1 MTDSFVL
8 VASVLA
14 ALSIGLGIAATAW
27 WLSARG
33 QAGSGADAAGTASIA
48 TRKPLVLLVAAAGL
62 LASVGVL
69 YVLGDGA
76 ASPKAAGAP
85 VAAGATPALSALA
98 ASLNQG
104 GAVAGATPASPKG
117 GDLDVMTERLAK
129 RLRERTPDD
138 HESWALLARS
148 YVELGRDS
156 DAVAAFERSGPL
168 LKSDPA
174 LKAELDAVKLRIV
187 APTKSGAAAVTTGA
201 PAGATA
207 STTSGVAAP
216 AGPPVLAGTV
226 DVSPALK
233 ARLPAKGFI
242 FIIARAE
249 GGPPGAPL
257 AAKRIAMTALP
268 MRFELTDAD
277 SMLPGQKLSGV
288 KTVALSARVSETGD
302 AAPSPGALE
311 SAREAIAVG
320 RKDIALV
327 LTTRRE

>member
-8 VASVLA
+8 VAAVLA
-14 ALSIGLGIAATAW
+14 ALSIGLAIAAAVW
-27 WLSARG
+27 WMSVRG
-33 QAGSGADAAGTASIA
+33 QAGVAAA
-48 TRKPLVLLVAAAGL
+48 TRKPMLLMVVAGGL

-69 YVLGDGA
+69 YAVGDGA
-76 ASPKAAGAP
+76 AGSKPASAT

-104 GAVAGATPASPKG
+104 GASAAVSAVPASPKG

-138 HESWALLARS
+138 HEGWALLARS
-148 YVELGRDS
+148 YVELGRDA

-168 LKSDPA
+168 LKSDIA
-174 LKAELDAVKLRIV
+174 LKAELDTVKSRV
-187 APTKSGAAAVTTGA
+187 AGGPAKSGATAAT
-201 PAGATA
+201 AGTAATA
-207 STTSGVAAP
+207 SAAAP
-216 AGPPVLAGTV
+216 APAASTAVAAAGAPVLSGTV

-233 ARLPAKGFI
+233 SKLPATGFI

-249 GGPPGAPL
+249 GQAGAPL

-268 MRFELTDAD
+268 MRFALTDAD
-277 SMLPGQKLSGV
+277 SMLPGQKLSAA

-311 SAREAIAVG
+311 SARETIAVG
-320 RKDIALV
+320 RKDVALV